1 MTKITP
7 LSDVNLIATAAPTIN
22 ANHDKIEQAF
32 DNTLSRDGS
41 SPNQMEADIDMNSN
55 DLLNV
60 GHIDTATLTVQG
72 ESISDLIQAAEDA
85 VDAAAAALVSQTAA
99 AGSAS
104 SAAADAATIAAQ
116 LNFLPE
122 WRGPWITARAYGL
135 GDLVQESGNTYICI
149 VAHTSGTFATDLTAV
164 KWQLFAQKGSP
175 GAGTGDM
182 LAANNLNDV
191 ANKQTARTNLAVPNL
206 SADSTISGNYTFV
219 DNPTGSIRFGTDQD
233 VKFWWDNANSILA
246 IETLNTPTAAF
257 KARFPLIELMK
268 AGGTE
273 TMAKFIADGAVEL
286 YFDNAKKIETLT
298 GGAKVTGALQ
308 ADTISGSWISTS
320 GEAVAGSVSDKVM
333 TPLRVANA
341 IDDRFT
347 GSFGQSGYISFKI
360 NNSTA
365 RLYFQWGRYSVA
377 SPASSNQRV
386 TFPIAFPTAAANCWV
401 GVDNA
406 SGQMIG
412 TSLIDRFGVTVQ
424 KGSGDVGARQGW
436 WFAMGY

>member
-1 MTKITP
+1 MKISP
-7 LSDVNLIATAAPTIN
+7 LADINVISQSGPTIN
-22 ANHDKIEQAF
+22 ANNDKIETAF

-41 SPNQMEADIDMNSN
+41 SPNQMNADIDMNSN

-60 GHIDTATLTVQG
+60 GLINTTSLTIQGQDVSALIAASVTAVN
-72 ESISDLIQAAEDA
+72 AAI
-85 VDAAAAALVSQTAA
+85 AASASQSAA
-99 AGSAS
+99 AS
-104 SAAADAATIAAQ
+104 SASAAAVSAAAVASQ
-116 LNFLPE
+116 LANLPE
-122 WRGPWITARAYGL
+122 WRGPWVTVTAYGL
-135 GDLVQESGNTYICI
+135 GDLVQESGNTYIC
-149 VAHTSGTFATDLTAV
+149 VTAHTSGTFSTDLSAI
-164 KWQLFAQKGSP
+164 KWQIFAAKGSA
-175 GAGTGDM
+175 GAGTGDL
-182 LAANNLNDV
+182 LATNNLSELT
-191 ANKQTARTNLAVPNL
+191 NKATARSNLVVP
-206 SADSTISGNYTFV
+206 SRDADTTISGNYTFV
-219 DNPTGSIRFGTDQD
+219 DNPTASIRFGTDQD
-233 VKFWWDNANSILA
+233 VKVWWDNANTIFA
-246 IETLNTPTAAF
+246 FETLNTPTASLKF
-257 KARFPLIELMK
+257 RFPLIEMMK
-268 AGGTE
+268 VGGTE

-286 YFDNAKKIETLT
+286 YYDNSKKFETLT

-308 ADTISGSWISTS
+308 ADTISGTWISTN

-365 RLYFQWGRYSVA
+365 RLYLQWGRYSIA

-412 TSLIDRFGVTVQ
+412 TSLIDRFGVTIQ
-424 KGSGDVGARQGW
+424 KGSGDVGVRNGF